1 MFIQTDE
8 DSKVLGWLDQ
18 EWLETLDDE
27 AKVCATTGYFEVDAE
42 PEPQEGCDLYYI
54 DGKFEARDNGEA
66 ARRAAEVT
74 KDDLMDALA
83 DISDTVSTNAD
94 DLSTISDAIAELSE
108 LVATL
113 ANGSEV
119 QNG

>member
-8 DSKVLGWLDQ
+8 DNKVLGWLDQ
-18 EWLETLDDE
+18 AWLDTLDDE
-27 AKVCATTGYFEVDAE
+27 ERECATTGYFEVGAE
-42 PEPQEGCDLYYI
+42 PEPQEGCDLYWV

-74 KDDLMDALA
+74 LDDVTDALA
-83 DISDTVSTNAD
+83 DISDTVSANAD

-108 LVATL
+108 LVANL
-113 ANGSEV
+113 AGSEV
-119 QNG
+119 DNG